1 MALLVSLV
9 GVLIATIGVVGLVN
23 PHGLYKLVERWRS
36 PARFWFAVSMRA
48 LLGAVFLA
56 VAPDCRVP
64 VVVQVI
70 GWLSIL
76 GAVVLLMIG
85 RTGLDAFIESWLG
98 PTLIRVLAPMTVAVG
113 ALLVYAGPA
122 SVYDT
127 ISVWL

>member
-36 PARFWFAVSMRA
+36 PARFWFAVGIRA
-48 LLGAVFLA
+48 LLGGVFLV
-56 VAPDCRVP
+56 VAPDCRIP
-64 VVVQVI
+64 AVVQVI

-76 GAVVLLMIG
+76 GAVLVLMIG
-85 RTGLDAFIESWLG
+85 RRGLDAFIESWLG
-98 PTLIRVLAPMTVAVG
+98 PTFIRVLAPMAVAGG

-122 SVYDT
+122 SVLDA
-127 ISVWL
+127 ISEWL